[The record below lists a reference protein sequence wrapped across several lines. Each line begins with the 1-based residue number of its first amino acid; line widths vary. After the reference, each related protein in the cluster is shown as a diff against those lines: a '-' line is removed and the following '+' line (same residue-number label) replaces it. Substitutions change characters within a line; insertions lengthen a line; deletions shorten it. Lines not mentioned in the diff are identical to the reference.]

1 MPKHNN
7 ELLFAS
13 LNQDYS
19 CVSVGTTKGYAI
31 ANCEPFGRMHGKN
44 DGATSLVEMLFC
56 TSLIAIVGGL
66 DRNSD
71 RKLQIINTKRQ
82 SIICDLFYPTKIL
95 GVKLNRK
102 RLVVVLEK
110 EIYMYDISNMK
121 LLWNSETCPNPDAVV
136 ALSSSSEPSYLVY
149 PSQSPATHT
158 ASSAAPPPLPNA
170 QMHSNTGDVIIF
182 DTLSQ
187 QAVNLLSAHK
197 SPVAALALN
206 STSSMLATAS
216 DKGTVIR
223 VFSLPSADKLYQFR
237 RGSYPA
243 RVYSIA
249 FNQVSTLLA
258 VSSATDTIHIF
269 KIGRSF
275 DGNTPS
281 SNNNEDIMSET
292 SDRLAN
298 QTGMLGGYEAFVD
311 GKRRSTLGNSISQK
325 GLSFG
330 KALTSGAGSI
340 SKHLPRGVTEMWE
353 PSRDFAFAKLPERG
367 IETRI
372 GLSSTLPQ
380 LMVVSSQ
387 GLFYSYSID
396 LENGGECTL
405 IKQYNL
411 LDSME

>member
-1 MPKHNN
+1 M
-7 ELLFAS
+7 
-13 LNQDYS
+13 
-19 CVSVGTTKGYAI
+19 
-31 ANCEPFGRMHGKN
+31 
-44 DGATSLVEMLFC
+44 
-56 TSLIAIVGGL
+56 
-66 DRNSD
+66 
-71 RKLQIINTKRQ
+71 
-82 SIICDLFYPTKIL
+82 KIL
-95 GVKLNRK
+95 
-102 RLVVVLEK
+102 
-110 EIYMYDISNMK
+110 
-121 LLWNSETCPNPDAVV
+121 WNTGTSPNPDAVV
-136 ALSSSSEPSYLVY
+136 ALSSSSDPSYLVY
-149 PSQSPATHT
+149 PSQSPSTQT
-158 ASSAAPPPLPNA
+158 LSSSIAPPPLPNA
-170 QMHSNTGDVIIF
+170 PSHSNSGDVIIF
-182 DTLSQ
+182 DTISQ

-197 SPVAALALN
+197 SPIAALSIN

-258 VSSATDTIHIF
+258 VSSATDTIHLF

-275 DGNTPS
+275 DGSS
-281 SNNNEDIMSET
+281 SNNNSNNEDLTSES

-298 QTGMLGGYEAFVD
+298 QTGMLGGYEAFVN
-311 GKRRSTLGNSISQK
+311 GKRRSSLSSSISQK
-325 GLSFG
+325 GISLS

-340 SKHLPRGVTEMWE
+340 SKHLPRGVTEIWE

-405 IKQYNL
+405 IKQYNI
-411 LDSME
+411 LDSLSQD